1 MSAVL
6 DFVSPP
12 PGLAPFTDFSLD
24 DVEGAVGLYSLRSL
38 DDASIRLF
46 VLDAAIHLPEYS
58 PEIPDQQCELLEIS
72 VPEDA
77 LVLVVANPGANGTSM
92 NLMAPIIVN
101 ASTGA
106 SAQVILEGQDWPL
119 RAQLSN

>member
-6 DFVSPP
+6 DFVTPP

-24 DVEGAVGLYSLRSL
+24 DVDGAVGLYSLRSL

-58 PEIPDQQCELLEIS
+58 PEIPDQQCELLDIS
-72 VPEDA
+72 APEDA
-77 LVLVVANPGANGTSM
+77 LVLVVANPGATGTSM

>member
-6 DFVSPP
+6 DFVTPP

-24 DVEGAVGLYSLRSL
+24 DIDGVVGLYSLRSL
-38 DDASIRLF
+38 DDTSIRLF
-46 VLDAAIHLPEYS
+46 VLDASVHLPNYT
-58 PEIPDQQCELLEIS
+58 PEIPDQQCELLEILA
-72 VPEDA
+72 PEDA
-77 LVLVVANPGANGTSM
+77 LVLVVANPSVSGTSM